1 MHPAQRAWQ
10 EVAPPPSKARKVPLG
25 GGRRTLEYD
34 GNLARQI
41 LDDDE
46 VANIFTVMLL
56 IRGCRHRRGLL
67 CLPTMWR
74 LNHSFQQIS
83 LRLKVRGGGGI
94 MGSSRAK
101 GSGASSH
108 EFELT
113 ETSLNKYT
121 EKHYT
126 QA

>member
-1 MHPAQRAWQ
+1 MHSAQRAWQ
-10 EVAPPPSKARKVPLG
+10 KVAPPPSKARKVPLG

-74 LNHSFQQIS
+74 LNLSFHHVAPES
-83 LRLKVRGGGGI
+83 LV
-94 MGSSRAK
+94 SPC
-101 GSGASSH
+101 GA
-108 EFELT
+108 
-113 ETSLNKYT
+113 
-121 EKHYT
+121 
-126 QA
+126 